1 MKKITRVLAVFG
13 ILVLTI
19 LPFVVVFALPVGN
32 ITDMTANPSNTSMIL
47 TWVKASP
54 STRTLIRYKTDTFS
68 ANISDGTQVY
78 FSTGFQVTMGAN
90 VTSESH
96 VSGDNVDALA
106 PGQVFYITAWGE
118 VSGNYS
124 VTPMHLV
131 MSTLAVAIPSG
142 AQDQPSNTLPVPT
155 LPSTMNQTP
164 DTSAFNLEPFTSIV
178 NWFNN
183 GPGGLGMPNAYAWES
198 IAIVGLVGTGFLT
211 YTKIRNFFVAY
222 AVVFLLTLFAIGLHL
237 VQGWLFGVE
246 IVIGAGV
253 WGIEHY
259 LQ

>member
-1 MKKITRVLAVFG
+1 MKKITRVLATIG
-13 ILVLTI
+13 ILILTV
-19 LPFVVVFALPVGN
+19 LPFVVVFAAPVGD
-32 ITDMTANPSNTSMIL
+32 ISDMTANPSNTSMIL

-54 STRTLIRYKTDTFS
+54 STRTLIRYRTDTFS

-78 FSTGFQVTMGAN
+78 FSTGSQVTMGAN
-90 VTSESH
+90 VTTELH

-124 VTPMHLV
+124 VTPFHLV
-131 MSTLAVAIPSG
+131 MSTLATTIGSG
-142 AQDQPSNTLPVPT
+142 AATQPHNTLPTPPVP
-155 LPSTMNQTP
+155 SSMNQTP

-237 VQGWLFGVE
+237 VQGWLFGIE